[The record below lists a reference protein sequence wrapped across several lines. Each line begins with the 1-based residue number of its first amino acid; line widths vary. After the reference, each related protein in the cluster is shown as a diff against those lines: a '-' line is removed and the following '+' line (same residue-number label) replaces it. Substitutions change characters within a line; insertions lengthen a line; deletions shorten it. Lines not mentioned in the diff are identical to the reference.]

1 MASSKKSVSPKTKKS
16 DTELVEAS
24 VEDAVVEKDE
34 NTSEPIEIVSVEETT
49 PDDTTPVEEQEAQT
63 VESEAPD
70 APENTQ
76 AAVAPTPEPEK
87 TSVFLPLVLG
97 GIIAGGLG
105 FMASEYDVFGNAD
118 ADITTK
124 LRGDLNAQQERIAAL
139 EQVEAPTVDLSPIE
153 DQLSEIETRI
163 AALEERSAVVVP
175 EGVDGDAVAAYA
187 AELSALKEAAAA
199 QRSEIEALIAN
210 AKSVEEATAD
220 AARTANGQA
229 AIAKIVSALD
239 AGQPF
244 ADAVATLQGLD
255 LGDIDP
261 ALINPSAEGVATLS
275 TLQSDFPDQA
285 RAALAAA
292 RAAGTEEGQQGIGGF
307 LTRSLGVRS
316 VAPREGDDP
325 DAVLSRAEAA
335 IKSGDLATT
344 LTELDTLPEDAQAVI
359 ADWRAAADARVEARA
374 AADALAQ
381 RLTAD

>member
-49 PDDTTPVEEQEAQT
+49 PEDTTPVEEQEAQT

-87 TSVFLPLVLG
+87 SSVFLPLVLG

-163 AALEERSAVVVP
+163 AALEERPAVVVP

>member
-163 AALEERSAVVVP
+163 AALEERPAVVVP
-175 EGVDGDAVAAYA
+175 EGVDGDAGAAYA

-220 AARTANGQA
+220 AARTANSQA

-255 LGDIDP
+255 LGDIDL

>member
-34 NTSEPIEIVSVEETT
+34 NTSEPIETVAVEETT
-49 PDDTTPVEEQEAQT
+49 PDDTAPVEEQEAQT

-87 TSVFLPLVLG
+87 KSVFLPLVLG

-163 AALEERSAVVVP
+163 AALEERPAVVVP

-261 ALINPSAEGVATLS
+261 ALIDPSAEGVATLS

-359 ADWRAAADARVEARA
+359 ADWRAAADARVAARA

>member
-49 PDDTTPVEEQEAQT
+49 PEDTTPVEEQEAQT

-163 AALEERSAVVVP
+163 AALEERPAVVVP

>member
-49 PDDTTPVEEQEAQT
+49 PGDTTPVEEQEAQT

-163 AALEERSAVVVP
+163 AALEERPAVVVP

-220 AARTANGQA
+220 AARTANSQA

-239 AGQPF
+239 AGKPF
-244 ADAVATLQGLD
+244 ADAVATLQGLN

-275 TLQSDFPDQA
+275 MLQSDFPDQA

-344 LTELDTLPEDAQAVI
+344 LTELDTLPEDAQAMI

>member
-163 AALEERSAVVVP
+163 AALEERPAVVVP

-187 AELSALKEAAAA
+187 AELSALKEAAVA

-220 AARTANGQA
+220 AARTANSQA

-335 IKSGDLATT
+335 IKSGNLATT

>member
-70 APENTQ
+70 
-76 AAVAPTPEPEK
+76 APTPEPEK

-163 AALEERSAVVVP
+163 AALEERPAVVVP

>member
-163 AALEERSAVVVP
+163 AALEERPAVVVP

-255 LGDIDP
+255 LRDIDP
-261 ALINPSAEGVATLS
+261 ALIDPSAGGVATLS

-292 RAAGTEEGQQGIGGF
+292 RTAGTEEGQQDIGGF
-307 LTRSLGVRS
+307 LIRSLGVRS

-359 ADWRAAADARVEARA
+359 ADWRAAADVRVAARA

>member
-163 AALEERSAVVVP
+163 AALEERPAVVVP

-261 ALINPSAEGVATLS
+261 DLINPSAEGVATLS

-292 RAAGTEEGQQGIGGF
+292 RAAGTEEGQQGIGSF